1 MFKQKV
7 VKKSL
12 DGYRLNSLT
21 YLANKYNSD
30 KGVNKH
36 NYTALYDMLFSPYR
50 EKEINIIEMGLLIG
64 GPEHGNNASRTTDD
78 LPSIK
83 MWLEYFPKARI
94 TGVDISDFSWF
105 KNDRF
110 DFVQVDMGN
119 REEFSKIKDHAK
131 NATIIIDD
139 ASHASDHQQHSFLEI
154 FPYMPPGSLYVIEDL
169 QWQPSFSNKKYPLT
183 LKLFEEYNLNDDF
196 SHPDKQIEKELNS
209 LKEII
214 SGCFLFTDSY
224 SKKGKYKVAVIH
236 KK

>member
-119 REEFSKIKDHAK
+119 REEFSKIKDRAK

-139 ASHASDHQQHSFLEI
+139 ASSDFK
-154 FPYMPPGSLYVIEDL
+154 V
-169 QWQPSFSNKKYPLT
+169 SN
-183 LKLFEEYNLNDDF
+183 
-196 SHPDKQIEKELNS
+196 SI
-209 LKEII
+209 
-214 SGCFLFTDSY
+214 
-224 SKKGKYKVAVIH
+224 
-236 KK
+236 